1 MIRIYLLD
9 VNGLAHWQY
18 HSTATDNA
26 GNELELSVKV
36 ERWWEE
42 FRSKMKPSHVVAC
55 FDGRGNWRK
64 EIFAE
69 YKSARAAKPKDEAKL
84 KALNEMPAL
93 FESLGAKTTYFN
105 GFEADD
111 VIATL
116 CARFCD
122 EAEVV
127 TIATDKD
134 MMQLV
139 EQMDGGPTQYDPRP
153 DKTGACVYYD
163 AAKVEEKLGVP
174 PHRVAELLAIMGDA
188 SDSVPG
194 IEGIGRVQAIN
205 AIKQTKTAAEIFR
218 KAAKHELANI
228 TPKNQDKIVAG
239 REAFDLSLRLVS
251 LRFDVPVELDL
262 EDCAIAARGAAA

>member
-1 MIRIYLLD
+1 MRIYLLD

-18 HSTATDNA
+18 HSTATDSA
-26 GNELELSVKV
+26 GNELDLAAKV
-36 ERWWEE
+36 RKWWNDFDET
-42 FRSKMKPSHVVAC
+42 MNPTYAVAC

-69 YKSARAAKPKDEAKL
+69 YKSARAAKPKDEEKI
-84 KALNEMPAL
+84 KALNEMPDL
-93 FESLGAKTTYFN
+93 FDSFGVRCVKVD

-111 VIATL
+111 AIATL
-116 CARFCD
+116 CARFAG
-122 EAEVV
+122 EAEIVTVV
-127 TIATDKD
+127 TDKD
-134 MMQLV
+134 LMQLV
-139 EQMDGGPTQYDPRP
+139 EQLEGGPTQYDPRP
-153 DKTGACVYYD
+153 GKDGVCHYYD

-251 LRFDVPVELDL
+251 LRFDVPVELDIN
-262 EDCAIAARGAAA
+262 DCAIAAREVAA

>member
-1 MIRIYLLD
+1 MSRIYLLD
-9 VNGLAHWQY
+9 ANGVAHWQY
-18 HSTATDNA
+18 HSSHVDERGEELPLTA
-26 GNELELSVKV
+26 KV
-36 ERWWEE
+36 ARWFLE
-42 FRSKMKPSHVVAC
+42 FREKMNPSHFVAC

-64 EIFAE
+64 EVYAE

-84 KALNEMPAL
+84 KALNEMPDL
-93 FESLGAKTTYFN
+93 FESLGVKTMYFN

-116 CARFCD
+116 CARFAG
-122 EAEVV
+122 ETEIV

-139 EQMDGGPTQYDPRP
+139 EQLEGGPTQYDPRP
-153 DKTGACVYYD
+153 NKANECVYYD

-251 LRFDVPVELDL
+251 LRFDVPVELDIN
-262 EDCAIAARGAAA
+262 DCAIAAKGAA